1 LRPQPVASEQSAAAR
16 NLDLKLRLK
25 PGQKRRLRIIR
36 EDKVSLTTMG
46 QRQDI
51 NGVSTVGLEFEV
63 EQVDVNGVAWIRIT
77 YLTFRE
83 KGSSSA
89 GTMEYDSTKPD
100 VATDYAFASTYSAMI
115 GQSFVMKVTPDGKML
130 ELQGIDEMYLRMAEK
145 IVEGEDESIRKR
157 AMERTAEGAEESAE
171 RYIEVLNQKY
181 GSRKKRE
188 ESVRDLIKKNPFFTN
203 EKIRGMV
210 GNVIMSDEPAS
221 TSDSP
226 LGLTKVSLTGSYGGS
241 LQIDSNSGWM
251 LHKKATMR
259 CSGEMKMAPN
269 EQMPQAMTM
278 PVSMETVTT
287 VEPIE

>member
-1 LRPQPVASEQSAAAR
+1 
-16 NLDLKLRLK
+16 
-25 PGQKRRLRIIR
+25 
-36 EDKVSLTTMG
+36 
-46 QRQDI
+46 
-51 NGVSTVGLEFEV
+51 
-63 EQVDVNGVAWIRIT
+63 
-77 YLTFRE
+77 
-83 KGSSSA
+83 
-89 GTMEYDSTKPD
+89 
-100 VATDYAFASTYSAMI
+100 MI

-145 IVEGEDESIRKR
+145 IVESEDESIRKR
-157 AMERTAEGAEESAE
+157 AIERATEGAEERAE
-171 RYIEVLNQKY
+171 RYIEMLNQKY

-188 ESVRDLIKKNPFFTN
+188 ESVRDLIKKNPFFAA

-210 GNVIMSDEPAS
+210 GNVIMSFPGGPVEIGDSWQGRAMLPAAAPVDIDLTYTLKERKQGLTPAAAPVDIDLTYTLKERKQGLTVIDLNSKIELVDETAS

-226 LGLTKVSLTGSYGGS
+226 LGLTKANLIGSYEGS
-241 LQIDSNSGWM
+241 LQIDSNSGWI

-278 PVSMETVTT
+278 PVSMESVTT